1 VPEIEPLDVKLRSLG
16 FQGQDA
22 MRLVVGTV
30 TITGGLSLRGFSLMF
45 TEIGPRSALQYET
58 HGPVSASAEIIAGL
72 IRSNLALNH
81 SSSVGEWD
89 LLQHNLEQ
97 ARRANEL

>member
-1 VPEIEPLDVKLRSLG
+1 MTDLQSLDDRLRSLG
-16 FQGQDA
+16 FQGSGA
-22 MRLVVGTV
+22 MRLLVVGSV

-45 TEIGPRSALQYET
+45 TEIGPRSATQYET
-58 HGPVSASAEIIAGL
+58 HGPASATAEMIAKL
-72 IRSNLALNH
+72 IRANLAMNH

-97 ARRANEL
+97 ARQD